1 MTLAGCIAA
10 IVLGAAVGALGRL
23 LTPGRPSMPV
33 WATIGVG
40 VVAAF
45 AGTGLFGLFGSEDA
59 AWGVR
64 EAAAQ
69 AGTAVAAV
77 VLVVA
82 CWPAGGGR

>member
-1 MTLAGCIAA
+1 MTLAGSIAA

-23 LTPGRPSMPV
+23 ITPGRPSMPA
-33 WATIGVG
+33 WATIAVG

-64 EAAAQ
+64 QAAAQ
-69 AGTAVAAV
+69 VGTAVAAV
-77 VLVVA
+77 ILVVV
-82 CWPAGGGR
+82 CWPAGSGR